1 MYVDPQALVAAAME
15 LESAAT
21 RLRGIVSTAQ
31 PTLRVLPADPKK
43 CPVARPIIS
52 TPSRAALPRPPIG
65 QSRSSPLLRPLCA
78 RTQLPT
84 NSKTSSQRPAWPP
97 HRSDRQK
104 SNAAPSSATQQS
116 HFLGKNNGRHH
127 RRHLVSTGRSTQL
140 RSTGRRGR
148 AGPSRRGGRGLVHG
162 FVRTDRHRSV
172 HLSRDGGP
180 SHRVV
185 RRSRGCRTEQVRT
198 VPGMG
203 CRCRAARGE
212 TAGKA
217 QVQSGSYTVA
227 TLAMPSLAEIAA
239 VQAAKVAAYSVG
251 GALVGGA
258 AAAEAAEEALKIRA
272 AVTMETYDAATAHLA
287 VQQNF
292 DSPPSIAEPTAGASA
307 SAQSPGRAAQ
317 QSVVQT
323 ASTLADV
330 VADPVRAATAA
341 VASVVSNPAFA
352 AAASQAGAISG
363 GASAAVSATT
373 TAVTSA
379 TTAASA
385 LATAGAGLTR
395 LGGAGHGGARLGAST
410 PSLFG
415 TPSASRAPA
424 QVSAAS
430 ATTGAGAIA
439 SSSSSSSTGRHAL
452 PDPST
457 GQSAARHNP
466 VTSPIQGTAD
476 TVKVDPAEPLADLRR
491 SPAAVIRSS
500 LKTRPSTT
508 HPIT

>member
-1 MYVDPQALVAAAME
+1 MVGITGVIWYPRGAAPNSAALVAGAGPVPLGVAAGAWSTVSSG
-15 LESAAT
+15 LTDTAASIS
-21 RLRGIVSTAQ
+21 RVMADLRTGWSGEAADTALSKFAPFQ
-31 PTLRVLPADPKK
+31 EWA
-43 CPVARPIIS
+43 AA
-52 TPSRAALPRPPIG
+52 AAL
-65 QSRSSPLLRPLCA
+65 LA
-78 RTQLPT
+78 
-84 NSKTSSQRPAWPP
+84 
-97 HRSDRQK
+97 
-104 SNAAPSSATQQS
+104 
-116 HFLGKNNGRHH
+116 
-127 RRHLVSTGRSTQL
+127 
-140 RSTGRRGR
+140 
-148 AGPSRRGGRGLVHG
+148 
-162 FVRTDRHRSV
+162 
-172 HLSRDGGP
+172 
-180 SHRVV
+180 
-185 RRSRGCRTEQVRT
+185 
-198 VPGMG
+198 
-203 CRCRAARGE
+203 GE

-307 SAQSPGRAAQ
+307 SAGSPGRAAQ

-341 VASVVSNPAFA
+341 VASVVSNPVFA

-373 TAVTSA
+373 AAVTSA
-379 TTAASA
+379 TTATSA
-385 LATAGAGLTR
+385 LATAGAGLTGR
-395 LGGAGHGGARLGAST
+395 GGAGLGGAGLGGARLGAST

-430 ATTGAGAIA
+430 AATGAGAIA
-439 SSSSSSSTGRHAL
+439 GSSSSSSTGRHAL

-457 GQSAARHNP
+457 GQSAARQNP
-466 VTSPIQGTAD
+466 VTSPVQGTAD
-476 TVKVDPAEPLADLRR
+476 TVKVDPARTAGGSAPIAGGRHTVEPEDETEHDTPDYLKHFEHFADGRT
-491 SPAAVIRSS
+491 VI
-500 LKTRPSTT
+500 PSVIGGALETAER
-508 HPIT
+508 